1 MQIPTF
7 KDKLHL
13 VDLGL
18 ARVSKNKNL
27 WTFKYKS
34 DVMYKN
40 KWKDLHPIA
49 QQQICEAINAIR
61 NIVNTGS
68 I

>member
-13 VDLGL
+13 VDIGL

-34 DVMYKN
+34 DVMYKDN
-40 KWKDLHPIA
+40 FRILNYSVVKYVK
-49 QQQICEAINAIR
+49 E
-61 NIVNTGS
+61 NTNE